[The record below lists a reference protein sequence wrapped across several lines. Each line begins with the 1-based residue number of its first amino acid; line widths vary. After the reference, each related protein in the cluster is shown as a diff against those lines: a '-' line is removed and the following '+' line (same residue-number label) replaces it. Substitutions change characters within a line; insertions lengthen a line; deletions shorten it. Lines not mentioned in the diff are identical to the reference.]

1 MRLSKLEAAAHLGIS
16 PTTINRRI
24 KNGILKVE
32 KEPHGSSYKIWVILE
47 DEPPDNP
54 SGIPSGTPDEYPG
67 GIATEGRGQPDE
79 SPGGL
84 PPAPPIVAAAVE
96 MARLQEQKRNA
107 EDRAGTAERRA
118 ETLEDLAE
126 YHKKLLSE
134 SDWRYQELLQELR
147 QSQQN
152 VAALTR
158 ALPAPAPEPEAPDED
173 HGSVVVA
180 EDEPGAPQAPLVAF
194 RQGMRGPE
202 NGLFRPLINS

>member
-1 MRLSKLEAAAHLGIS
+1 MRIHLDDATLKTRGSSTPRNIADDGQ
-16 PTTINRRI
+16 PPHQ
-24 KNGILKVE
+24 NGTLKVE
-32 KEPHGSSYKIWVILE
+32 KEPHGSSYKIWVITE
-47 DEPPDNP
+47 DEPPGNP
-54 SGIPSGTPDEYPG
+54 DGIPSGTPDEYPG
-67 GIATEGRGQPDE
+67 GIATERRGQPDE

-107 EDRAGTAERRA
+107 EDRADSAEKRA

-158 ALPAPAPEPEAPDED
+158 ALPAPREEPEED
-173 HGSVVVA
+173 PATVVVSK
-180 EDEPGAPQAPLVAF
+180 EEPAQRRRRWWPFG
-194 RQGMRGPE
+194 RG
-202 NGLFRPLINS
+202 

>member
-16 PTTINRRI
+16 PTTVNRRI
-24 KNGILKVE
+24 KNGTLKVE
-32 KEPHGSSYKIWVILE
+32 KEPHGSSYKIWVITE
-47 DEPPDNP
+47 DEPPGNP
-54 SGIPSGTPDEYPG
+54 DGIPSGTPDEYPG
-67 GIATEGRGQPDE
+67 GIATERRGQPDE

-107 EDRAGTAERRA
+107 EDRADSAEKRA

-158 ALPAPAPEPEAPDED
+158 ALPAPREEPEED
-173 HGSVVVA
+173 PATVVVSN
-180 EDEPGAPQAPLVAF
+180 EEPAQRRRRWWPFG
-194 RQGMRGPE
+194 RG
-202 NGLFRPLINS
+202 